1 MPTAP
6 TATSPAHARGS
17 VALTHGFRVSVQPRY
32 MPEQSD
38 PTGRQWLFAYRI
50 RIANEG
56 AEPAQLQSRRW
67 VIVDSH
73 GTREEV
79 KGPGVVG
86 QQPRLEPGQS
96 FEYTSFC
103 PLRTPWGT
111 MEGSYHFR
119 TDDGRELDVAVARF
133 YLVSEEDRAA
143 GPAR

>member
-1 MPTAP
+1 MTTSTPTAK
-6 TATSPAHARGS
+6 THGS

-38 PTGRQWLFAYRI
+38 PASRQWLFAYRI

-56 AEPAQLQSRRW
+56 PAAAQLQSRRW
-67 VIVDSH
+67 VIVDAH
-73 GTREEV
+73 GAREEV

-103 PLRTPWGT
+103 PLRTSWGT
-111 MEGSYHFR
+111 MEGSYHFK
-119 TDDGRELDVAVARF
+119 TDAGAALEVAVARF
-133 YLVSEEDRAA
+133 YLVCPDEGS
-143 GPAR
+143 AR